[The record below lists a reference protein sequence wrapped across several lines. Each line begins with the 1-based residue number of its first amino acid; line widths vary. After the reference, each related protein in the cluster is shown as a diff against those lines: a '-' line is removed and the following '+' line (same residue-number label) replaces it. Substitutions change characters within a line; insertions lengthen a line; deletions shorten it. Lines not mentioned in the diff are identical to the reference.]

1 MNFTYFMLQMPA
13 FLLLLVIILLFSA
26 IGGAGTY
33 CFRRYV
39 KLQPRRS
46 HNEVVGY
53 VFATLG
59 GFYGLLLGFVVFL
72 VWDSLNGA
80 QTEASQEASSAKAL
94 YRDIRYYPQP
104 AKVASLKIAY
114 LLYVHS
120 VIEDEFPSMEVMKPF
135 DKHNR
140 NSFNKVFET
149 MGHLDMSDAYSAQ
162 MFRQLNELATYR
174 SLRQLDA
181 SSSIPLEIWVPLL
194 AGGAII
200 LVFAMLLDVESWRLH
215 IVVNGLLGAFIG
227 LVIYIIIILDHP
239 FTGKMKI
246 EPDAYKT
253 ILLMDKEDI

>member
-1 MNFTYFMLQMPA
+1 MDFTYFMLQIPPS
-13 FLLLLVIILLFSA
+13 LLLVIILLLFAA
-26 IGGAGTY
+26 IGSIGTY
-33 CFRRYV
+33 CFRKYV
-39 KLQPRRS
+39 VFRPLRS

-53 VFATLG
+53 IFATLG
-59 GFYGLLLGFVVFL
+59 GFYGLLLGFVVFF

-80 QTEASQEASSAKAL
+80 QKDASQEASSAKAL

-104 AKVASLKIAY
+104 AKVAKLKTVY

-120 VIEDEFPSMEVMKPF
+120 VVEQEFPDMETMKPL

-140 NSFNKVFET
+140 DSFNKVFET
-149 MGHLDMSDAYSAQ
+149 MGQLDMRDAYSAQ

-174 SLRQLDA
+174 SLRQLDS
-181 SSSIPLEIWVPLL
+181 SSSIPFEIWVPLL

-215 IVVNGLLGAFIG
+215 VFVNGLLGTFIG

-246 EPDAYKT
+246 EPDAYKS